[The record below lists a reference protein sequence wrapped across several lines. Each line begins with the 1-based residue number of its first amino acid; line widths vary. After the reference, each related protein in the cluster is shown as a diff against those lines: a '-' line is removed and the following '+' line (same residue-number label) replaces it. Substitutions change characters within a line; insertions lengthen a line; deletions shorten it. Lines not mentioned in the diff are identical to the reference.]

1 MEQRFSLRIERKP
14 EVDTLL
20 SGLKDFDPEQ
30 KSYILGVIDGTAAQI
45 ARQSAYQSALTRP
58 PDTRPTA

>member
-1 MEQRFSLRIERKP
+1 MEQKVILGIERMP

-20 SGLKDFDPEQ
+20 SGLRGFDGEQ

-45 ARQSAYQSALTRP
+45 ARQSVKTPTQ
-58 PDTRPTA
+58 RPTD